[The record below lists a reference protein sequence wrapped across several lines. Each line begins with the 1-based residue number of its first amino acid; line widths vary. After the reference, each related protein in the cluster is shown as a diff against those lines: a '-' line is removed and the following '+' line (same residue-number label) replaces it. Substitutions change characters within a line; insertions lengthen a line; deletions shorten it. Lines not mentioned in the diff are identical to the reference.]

1 MADIKNYVSNY
12 SGDQLDAA
20 IAVLGSLKT
29 MFFSQSEFNKFKE
42 QFNDKMLA
50 LSKEVNEV
58 LDKQMIWE
66 ELPEDQNK

>member
-42 QFNDKMLA
+42 QFSGKMQT
-50 LSKEVNEV
+50 LSNEV
-58 LDKQMIWE
+58 TEVLNKQMIWE
-66 ELPEDQNK
+66 QLPEDQNK